1 MPPFATLTI
10 RFADRTDTPAL
21 FALIKALA
29 DYEKLADAVVG
40 TAVTLAEHLFGAE
53 PYIEAIVVEDAE
65 KIVGFALFFTS
76 YSTFS
81 TKPGIYLEDLFVLP
95 DYRGQGVGKALLTR
109 LAQIIV
115 KRQWGRLN
123 WSVLD
128 WNQPAIDFY
137 RRMGATI
144 LEETRVCRVTGD
156 ALIQLAARA
165 HSGLRPAVPNDL
177 PALFALAKATADFH
191 RSLPD
196 FVGKPEALAEHLFGE
211 PTYAEAI
218 VAEQENQ
225 IAAFALFF
233 TNYSTFLTKPGLY
246 IEDLFVLTEYRRQG
260 WGQSLLANL
269 AQQAVAR
276 NCGRLEW
283 LVATWNQPAI
293 DFYQQMGAVIL
304 EDWRICSVS
313 GAAIE
318 TLAQSTNPR
327 AVFAYPDAK
336 D

>member
-1 MPPFATLTI
+1 MPPSATLNI
-10 RFADRTDTPAL
+10 RFADRTDASDI

-40 TAVTLAEHLFGAE
+40 TEVALAEHLFGAE
-53 PYIEAIVVEDAE
+53 PCIEAIVAEDAE
-65 KIVGFALFFTS
+65 KVVGFALFFNS

-95 DYRGQGVGKALLTR
+95 EYRGQGVGKALLTR

-115 KRQWGRLN
+115 EWQWGRLD

-156 ALIQLAARA
+156 ALVQLAAQA
-165 HSGLRPAVPNDL
+165 NPSLRPAGSEDL
-177 PALFALAKATADFH
+177 PALFALAKANADFH

-196 FVGKPEALAEHLFGE
+196 FVGKPEALAAHLFGE
-211 PTYAEAI
+211 PAYAEAI

-225 IAAFALFF
+225 IAGFALFF

-260 WGQSLLANL
+260 WGQALLANL

-276 NCGRLEW
+276 DCGRLEL

-293 DFYQQMGAVIL
+293 AFYQQMGAVIL
-304 EDWRICSVS
+304 EDWRICRVS

-318 TLAQSTNPR
+318 TLAQSTDPNAMFTHPG
-327 AVFAYPDAK
+327 AK